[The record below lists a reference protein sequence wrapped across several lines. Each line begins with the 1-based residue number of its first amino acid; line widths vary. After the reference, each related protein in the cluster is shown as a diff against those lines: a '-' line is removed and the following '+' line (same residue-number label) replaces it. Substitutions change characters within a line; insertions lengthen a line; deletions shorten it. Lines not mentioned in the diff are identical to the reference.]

1 MNFLPIACAVTL
13 AVSMI
18 NMPPAGSPPEKP
30 AAAIET
36 PRVLVFSKTAGFRHD
51 SIPDGISAVQE
62 LGSKNAFEVEATEDA
77 GRFTDEA
84 LSRFRVVIFLSTTG
98 DVLDEQQQGAF
109 ERFVRRG
116 GGFVGI
122 HAATDTEYDWP
133 WYTRLV
139 GAQFA
144 SHPKIQ
150 PATIDVSDRTH
161 VSTKHLPEKWKRT
174 DEWYNFRDHPSE
186 KAGGSLKILARLDE
200 STYEGGSMNGDHPVI
215 WCQEFDGGR
224 AWYTALGHT
233 KESYAE
239 REFLGMILG
248 AIKWAGGLDMQPTLG
263 N

>member
-1 MNFLPIACAVTL
+1 MNILPIACAVTL
-13 AVSMI
+13 AVSI
-18 NMPPAGSPPEKP
+18 IGMPPAGSPPEKP

-51 SIPDGISAVQE
+51 SIPDGIAAVKE
-62 LGSKNAFEVEATEDA
+62 MGSKNSFEVDATEDA
-77 GRFTDEA
+77 GVFADET
-84 LSRFRVVIFLSTTG
+84 LSKYRVVVFLSTTG
-98 DVLDEQQQGAF
+98 DVLDDSQQSAF

-133 WYTRLV
+133 WYTKLV

-144 SHPKIQ
+144 SHPEIQ
-150 PATIDVSDRTH
+150 PATIVVGDRTH

-200 STYEGGSMNGDHPVI
+200 STYEGGSMKADHPVI

-224 AWYTALGHT
+224 SWYTALGHT

-239 REFLGMILG
+239 REFLSMILG
-248 AIKWAGGLDMQPTLG
+248 AIKWAGGLDMQPTHEK
-263 N
+263 

>member
-1 MNFLPIACAVTL
+1 MNFLPFACAITL

-18 NMPPAGSPPEKP
+18 NMPPAGAPREKP
-30 AAAIET
+30 AAVIET

-51 SIPDGISAVQE
+51 SIPDGISAVKE
-62 LGSKNAFEVEATEDA
+62 MGSKNSFEVDATEDA
-77 GRFTDEA
+77 GVFTDDA
-84 LSRFRVVIFLSTTG
+84 LSKYRVVIFLSTTG
-98 DVLDEQQQGAF
+98 DVLDNPQQGAF

-133 WYTRLV
+133 WYTKLV

-150 PATIDVSDRTH
+150 PATIDVGDRTH

-186 KAGGSLKILARLDE
+186 KAGGSLRILARLDE
-200 STYEGGSMNGDHPVI
+200 STYEGGSMKADHPVI

-239 REFLGMILG
+239 REFLNMILG
-248 AIKWAGGLDMQPTLG
+248 AIKWAGGLDMQSTLG
-263 N
+263 K